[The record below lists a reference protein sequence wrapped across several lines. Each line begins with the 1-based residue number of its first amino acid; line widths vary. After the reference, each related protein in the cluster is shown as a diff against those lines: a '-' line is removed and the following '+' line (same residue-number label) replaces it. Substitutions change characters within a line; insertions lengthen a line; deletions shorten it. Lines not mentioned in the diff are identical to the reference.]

1 MKVAH
6 AVGTRPSWEPIA
18 AWNGPEPPFGERI
31 GAVSMPAESPAP
43 VESSEA
49 IAAESPPPPAEPA
62 VPSVAGLGTLLEAF
76 RADPDG
82 AALKAGTGRGRP
94 PEAAGDGPAPEASA
108 PPDGAASKSGEQA
121 GGTAQPSGLSRRGA
135 AKAIAEKDAEIS
147 DQKAEIDRLVAE
159 QRAADDR
166 DRATRERLAQVDAQ
180 RQQAQRAVLAA
191 VGDDAEFARLQDARL
206 RNRTLTY
213 QEDERLD
220 AMIAARETAQT
231 YWELADRGHK
241 AAIARSAARVAEQYG
256 LDRDTVFGADLPAL
270 IGHAVAATEQRVRG
284 EQGER
289 IKELEKE
296 LEGLRTRAAAAGRSA
311 PIVGGASGASGAA
324 GRMPEDGASP
334 LDWFKAGAREREQA
348 AARGR
353 R

>member
-1 MKVAH
+1 M
-6 AVGTRPSWEPIA
+6 
-18 AWNGPEPPFGERI
+18 PEPESP
-31 GAVSMPAESPAP
+31 AQAESPA
-43 VESSEA
+43 EA
-49 IAAESPPPPAEPA
+49 AAPPSPATAEPA
-62 VPSVAGLGTLLEAF
+62 APSQAGLGTLLEAF

-82 AALKAGTGRGRP
+82 AALKAG
-94 PEAAGDGPAPEASA
+94 PERREPSAQADDEAAPEASA
-108 PPDGAASKSGEQA
+108 GQPASKSGDQ
-121 GGTAQPSGLSRRGA
+121 AQPSAGLSRRGA

-159 QRAADDR
+159 QRARDDR
-166 DRATRERLAQVDAQ
+166 DRAVQQRLAQVEQQ
-180 RQQAQRAVLAA
+180 RQQAQRLVLAA

-241 AAIARSAARVAEQYG
+241 AAIARASAAVAEQYG
-256 LDRDTVFGADLPAL
+256 LDRDTVFGADLPAV
-270 IGHAVAATEQRVRG
+270 IGHAVAATEARVRS
-284 EQGER
+284 EQAER

-296 LEGLRTRAAAAGRSA
+296 LEGLKTRAAAAGRSA
-311 PIVGGASGASGAA
+311 PVVGGASGASGAA

-334 LDWFKAGAREREQA
+334 MDWFRAGAREREERA
-348 AARGR
+348 PARAARR
-353 R
+353 